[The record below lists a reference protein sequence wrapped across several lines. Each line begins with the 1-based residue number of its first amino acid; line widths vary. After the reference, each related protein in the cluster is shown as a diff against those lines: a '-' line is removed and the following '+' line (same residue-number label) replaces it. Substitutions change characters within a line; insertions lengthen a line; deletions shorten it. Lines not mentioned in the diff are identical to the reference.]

1 MDGEKDPFPLLLVI
15 LMTVTKLSSTCFT
28 TQYIM
33 HLLSIQSQ
41 GQQGVIKKVVQPLV
55 KVNIKMHFSL

>member
-41 GQQGVIKKVVQPLV
+41 GQQSIIKKVV
-55 KVNIKMHFSL
+55 